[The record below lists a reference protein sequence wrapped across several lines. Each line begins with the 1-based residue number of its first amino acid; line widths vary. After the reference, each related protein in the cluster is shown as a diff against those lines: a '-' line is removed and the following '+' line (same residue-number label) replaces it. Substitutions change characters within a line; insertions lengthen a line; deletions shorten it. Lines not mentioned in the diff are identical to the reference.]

1 MNFNIYLDEQTGKRL
16 ARVAAKSHKSR
27 NALIRDAV
35 RGWLA
40 VEGKAVWPDIVLAFE
55 GVKRIEHFE
64 SHRER
69 LRAPA
74 RDPLA

>member
-1 MNFNIYLDEQTGKRL
+1 MNFTIYLDEQTGKRL
-16 ARVAAKSHKSR
+16 AQVASKSRKSR

-35 RGWLA
+35 RRWLA
-40 VEGKAVWPDIVLAFE
+40 DEGKAVWPDIVLKFE
-55 GVKRIEHFE
+55 GAREFEPFE

-69 LRAPA
+69 LRMPA

>member
-16 ARVAAKSHKSR
+16 TRVAAKSRKSR
-27 NALIRDAV
+27 NALIRDAI

-40 VEGKAVWPDIVLAFE
+40 VEGKAVWPDLVLEFE
-55 GVKRIEHFE
+55 GVKGVEPFE
-64 SHRER
+64 SHRKR

-74 RDPLA
+74 RNPLA

>member
-1 MNFNIYLDEQTGKRL
+1 MNFNIYLDEKTGKRL
-16 ARVAAKSHKSR
+16 SRVAARSRKSR
-27 NALIRDAV
+27 NALIRDAI

-40 VEGKAVWPDIVLAFE
+40 VEGKAVWPDVVLEFQ
-55 GVKRIEHFE
+55 GVKAFQPFE
-64 SHRER
+64 SHRKR